1 MEQYQ
6 QFQRRARRVALGEA
20 GRLALGFGLS
30 SFHLAPQLVAA
41 FRRRFPEVAWAGG
54 HAVGRQYQL
63 LLQGELQVGFVR
75 LPVTTPLCGAAL
87 LSDRLVLAAPG
98 ALALRA
104 DDLMARFNQLPL
116 LQLTPKRGR
125 GLSDQSLRFIAAHR
139 LTPNVV
145 QQAGDIQTLLALV
158 AAGVGVALLPHSI
171 THIAPAGIDILPL
184 SGEETSGRSVSHG
197 IRSARTRC
205 GTTSFRRRWRCN
217 ALRHSKRAVH
227 HDDRALVILA
237 AVAFAETD
245 LFASASE
252 ARFSGEMMQ
261 TVFSPG
267 RCVLPEAALP
277 AVPRWRSLCR
287 APSSPASSPFPA
299 HRAPG

>member
-1 MEQYQ
+1 MDIKQL
-6 QFQRRARRVALGEA
+6 RALVALAKQGNYRQAASLLCTSQPALSKQIQALEAQLDVRLFERGRQGAVLTAGGRRVALGEA

-41 FRRRFPEVAWAGG
+41 FRQRFPEVAI
-54 HAVGRQYQL
+54 VLEDLPSERQYQL
-63 LLQGELQVGFVR
+63 LLQGDLQAGFVR
-75 LPVTTPLCGAAL
+75 LPVNTPLCGVAL

-125 GLSDQSLRFIAAHR
+125 GLSNQSLRFIAAHR

-158 AAGVGVALLPHSI
+158 AAGVGVALLSHSI

-184 SGEETSGRSVSHG
+184 SGEETEWQVG
-197 IRSARTRC
+197 IAWDPQRTD
-205 GTTSFRRRWRCN
+205 
-217 ALRHSKRAVH
+217 ALRDNFIQTALAVQRA
-227 HDDRALVILA
+227 
-237 AVAFAETD
+237 
-245 LFASASE
+245 
-252 ARFSGEMMQ
+252 
-261 TVFSPG
+261 
-267 RCVLPEAALP
+267 
-277 AVPRWRSLCR
+277 
-287 APSSPASSPFPA
+287 
-299 HRAPG
+299 

>member
-1 MEQYQ
+1 MDIKQLRALVALAEQGNYRQAASRLCISQPALSKQIQALETQLGVRLFERGRQGAVLTAGGQRLYPGAQVLVAQYQ
-6 QFQRRARRVALGEA
+6 QFQQRARRVALGEA
-20 GRLALGFGLS
+20 GRLSLGFGLS

-41 FRRRFPEVAWAGG
+41 FRQRFPEVAIGLEDLPSE
-54 HAVGRQYQL
+54 RQYQL
-63 LLQGELQVGFVR
+63 LLQGELQAGFVR
-75 LPVTTPLCGAAL
+75 LPVNTPLCGVAL

-104 DDLMARFNQLPL
+104 DDLMARFNLLPL

-184 SGEETSGRSVSHG
+184 SGEETEWQVG
-197 IRSARTRC
+197 IAWDPQRTD
-205 GTTSFRRRWRCN
+205 
-217 ALRHSKRAVH
+217 ALRDNFIQTALAVQRA
-227 HDDRALVILA
+227 
-237 AVAFAETD
+237 
-245 LFASASE
+245 
-252 ARFSGEMMQ
+252 
-261 TVFSPG
+261 
-267 RCVLPEAALP
+267 
-277 AVPRWRSLCR
+277 
-287 APSSPASSPFPA
+287 
-299 HRAPG
+299 

>member
-6 QFQRRARRVALGEA
+6 QFQRRARRVALGQA

-41 FRRRFPEVAWAGG
+41 FRRRFPEVA
-54 HAVGRQYQL
+54 VGLEDMPSERQYQL

-184 SGEETSGRSVSHG
+184 SGEETEWQVG
-197 IRSARTRC
+197 IAWDPQRAD
-205 GTTSFRRRWRCN
+205 
-217 ALRHSKRAVH
+217 ALRDNFIQTALAVQRA
-227 HDDRALVILA
+227 
-237 AVAFAETD
+237 
-245 LFASASE
+245 
-252 ARFSGEMMQ
+252 
-261 TVFSPG
+261 
-267 RCVLPEAALP
+267 
-277 AVPRWRSLCR
+277 
-287 APSSPASSPFPA
+287 
-299 HRAPG
+299 

>member
-1 MEQYQ
+1 M
-6 QFQRRARRVALGEA
+6 A
-20 GRLALGFGLS
+20 S

-41 FRRRFPEVAWAGG
+41 FRRRFPEVAIGLEDMPSE
-54 HAVGRQYQL
+54 RQYQL

-184 SGEETSGRSVSHG
+184 SGEETEWQVG
-197 IRSARTRC
+197 IAWDPQRATRC

-252 ARFSGEMMQ
+252 AWFSGEMMQ

-267 RCVLPEAALP
+267 RCVLPQASAA
-277 AVPRWRSLCR
+277 RS
-287 APSSPASSPFPA
+287 ASVA
-299 HRAPG
+299 

>member
-1 MEQYQ
+1 MTFGCSSAADKGRRLYPEAQALVEQYQ

-41 FRRRFPEVAWAGG
+41 FRQRFPEVAIGLEDLPSE
-54 HAVGRQYQL
+54 RQYQL
-63 LLQGELQVGFVR
+63 LLQGELQAGFVR
-75 LPVTTPLCGAAL
+75 LPVNTPLCGVAL

-104 DDLMARFNQLPL
+104 DELMTRFNQLPL

-125 GLSDQSLRFIAAHR
+125 GLSNQSLRFIAAHR

-184 SGEETSGRSVSHG
+184 SGEETEWQVG
-197 IRSARTRC
+197 IAWDPQRTD
-205 GTTSFRRRWRCN
+205 
-217 ALRHSKRAVH
+217 ALRDNFIQTALAVQRA
-227 HDDRALVILA
+227 
-237 AVAFAETD
+237 
-245 LFASASE
+245 
-252 ARFSGEMMQ
+252 
-261 TVFSPG
+261 
-267 RCVLPEAALP
+267 
-277 AVPRWRSLCR
+277 
-287 APSSPASSPFPA
+287 
-299 HRAPG
+299 

>member
-41 FRRRFPEVAWAGG
+41 FRRRFPEVAIGLEDMPSE
-54 HAVGRQYQL
+54 RQYQL

-184 SGEETSGRSVSHG
+184 SGEETEWQVG
-197 IRSARTRC
+197 IAWDPQRADALRDN
-205 GTTSFRRRWRCN
+205 SFRRRWRCN

-252 ARFSGEMMQ
+252 AWFSGEMMQ

-267 RCVLPEAALP
+267 RCVLPQASAA
-277 AVPRWRSLCR
+277 RS
-287 APSSPASSPFPA
+287 ASVA
-299 HRAPG
+299 